1 MPAIRPN
8 ALSNGVAT
16 DVDMV
21 SALAPGNWAC
31 TLMVGKS
38 TCGND
43 DTGKFKNAKVPA
55 KPIAMVSRVV
65 ATGLLMKMA
74 EKLIISLALCH
85 L

>member
-8 ALSNGVAT
+8 ARSSGVAT

-43 DTGKFKNAKVPA
+43 DTGKFKNASVPA
-55 KPIAMVSRVV
+55 RAMARVSKVV
-65 ATGLLMKMA
+65 ATGL
-74 EKLIISLALCH
+74 
-85 L
+85 